1 MKPIG
6 GFAFSFRGASQ
17 PGGPGQTFVLIRRV
31 QHMKAKHI
39 LLSLFGFC
47 AVTIVG
53 TLLLSPGTT
62 LAQGLAGS
70 QEQQAAQAKLEE
82 SYPKLQ
88 IDDRY
93 LRLSIPGQT
102 MGQTVG
108 VATNSKGH
116 LFVYSRSVNQGV
128 ARGGK
133 AAMLWEFDQNS
144 KFVKEWGPNNY
155 AEAFAHAVRVDKQDN
170 VWQVDEGSGMVV
182 KYDPEGQ
189 SIFWL
194 GRTPEAI
201 DYLEAN
207 VESLHFEGVTRP
219 QQNRHPVGRKGAFD
233 RETDVA
239 FDSQGNIF
247 VADGYGNSRVVK
259 ISADGHWL
267 KMLGTNGKGADQFST
282 PHSIASDKQN
292 NIYVADRGN
301 RRIQVYDN
309 DLNFK
314 KSIGGIGAPWALCT
328 TDTTPQYMFSGDGT
342 GKIYKMDMDGK
353 VLGMFIT
360 GQDHGLEDT
369 GNLVHSLDCR
379 NPNTVYVGSAS
390 MWDVQKVT
398 IKTGTTSS
406 AGSK

>member
-1 MKPIG
+1 
-6 GFAFSFRGASQ
+6 
-17 PGGPGQTFVLIRRV
+17 
-31 QHMKAKHI
+31 MKAKHI
-39 LLSLFGFC
+39 SLSLLGFG
-47 AVTIVG
+47 AV

-70 QEQQAAQAKLEE
+70 PEQQAEQAKLEAG
-82 SYPKLQ
+82 YPKLQ
-88 IDDRY
+88 VNDQY

-133 AAMLWEFDQNS
+133 AAMLWEFDQNY

-170 VWQVDEGSGMVV
+170 VWQVDEGSGMIV
-182 KYDPEGQ
+182 KYDPTGQ
-189 SIFWL
+189 HIFWL

-207 VESLHFEGVTRP
+207 LEVLHFGGITQP
-219 QQNRHPVGRKGAFD
+219 QQNRHPVGRKGQFD

-239 FDSQGNIF
+239 FDPQGNIF
-247 VADGYGNSRVVK
+247 VSDGYGNSRVVK
-259 ISADGHWL
+259 ISPDGHWL
-267 KMLGTNGKGADQFST
+267 KMLGTNGKGPDQFST
-282 PHSIASDKQN
+282 PHSIAADKQGN
-292 NIYVADRGN
+292 VYVADRGN
-301 RRIQVYDN
+301 RRIQVYDS

-314 KSIGGIGAPWALCT
+314 KTISGIGAPWALCT

-342 GKIYKMDMDGK
+342 GKVYKMDIDGK

-379 NPNTVYVGSAS
+379 DPNTVFVGSAS

-398 IKTGTTSS
+398 IKSHAMPSG
-406 AGSK
+406 GSK